1 MHIPTLSS
9 KMIES
14 PTRETDK
21 RRRET
26 TCDWPRKVDVFGVQ
40 ISVTD
45 YDELVACILD
55 SAIAGEPAVVSLF
68 AVHAVITA
76 SDDPDLRRKVNT
88 FQAIGPDGQPVRWA
102 MNWLHKTKL
111 LDRVYGP
118 ETTLRI
124 CKAAAEEEVPIYL
137 YGSTPSVLE
146 SLSSNLISSYPKLQI
161 AGCESPPFRKLTEQ
175 ESDEL
180 VDRVHNSGAKI
191 FFIGLGCPKQDHFA
205 FEFAHRLNCVQV
217 AVGAAF
223 DFHAGTKS
231 TAPAWMQKRGLEWVF
246 RLAAEPRRLWK
257 RYLVT
262 NSVYVFKLI
271 RATFAGTKSR

>member
-1 MHIPTLSS
+1 
-9 KMIES
+9 MIES
-14 PTRETDK
+14 PAEITSFDASRGTRCK
-21 RRRET
+21 
-26 TCDWPRKVDVFGVQ
+26 WPRKVDVFGVK

-45 YDELVACILD
+45 YDELVECVIDA
-55 SAIAGEPAVVSLF
+55 AIAGEPAVVSLF
-68 AVHAVITA
+68 AVHAVVTA
-76 SDDPDLRRKVNT
+76 SDDSELLRKVNT
-88 FQAIGPDGQPVRWA
+88 FNAIGPDGQPVRWA
-102 MNWLHKTKL
+102 MNWLHGTKL
-111 LDRVYGP
+111 ADRVYGP

-124 CKAAAEEEVPIYL
+124 CSAAAEHSVPIYL
-137 YGSTPSVLE
+137 YGSTTAVLE
-146 SLSSNLISSYPKLQI
+146 RLRENLKCKYPKLQI

-180 VDRVHNSGAKI
+180 VERVHNSGAKI

-205 FEFAHRLNCVQV
+205 FEYADRLKCVQV

-231 TAPAWMQKRGLEWVF
+231 TAPAWMQKRGLEWLY

-262 NSVYVFKLI
+262 NSIYVFKLF
-271 RATFAGTKSR
+271 RATLSGTHSR